1 MKLGISIPTSAD
13 SWKLAVRAEEL
24 GFHSVWFYDTQLLNA
39 DVFVAMGAAAVKT
52 SRIRLGTGVLIPT
65 NRIAP
70 VTANALASLN
80 KLAPGRIDFG
90 VGTGYTGRRTMGQRA
105 MTRAAFRDY
114 LHVVAAMLAGE
125 TVAWQGEDGP
135 HQVRFLN
142 PDLGF
147 IDLAA
152 PITTHIS
159 AMGPKMRALT
169 AELKAHWCAYAF
181 NPKAAARDVQA
192 MRQAWTDAG
201 VDPDRMQATAFFVG
215 AVLRAGEDHASPRVL
230 AQAAPGAMVLYH
242 TLADDEAADMIAR
255 LPKELQEPARAY
267 IDMARG
273 YEPADTRYLQIH
285 RGHMM
290 IVRPEEEPFATAD
303 LIRHRS
309 LTGTPDELRETMA
322 GLGAAGFTQLVVQIT
337 PGQDD
342 AVADWAKLI
351 AT

>member
-13 SWKLAVRAEEL
+13 SWKLAARAEAL

-52 SRIRLGTGVLIPT
+52 ERIRLGTGVLIPT

-105 MTRAAFRDY
+105 MSRAAFKDY
-114 LHVVAAMLAGE
+114 LAVVAAMLAGE
-125 TVAWQGEDGP
+125 TVEWQGEDGP
-135 HQVRFLN
+135 HKVRFLN

-147 IDLAA
+147 INLAD
-152 PITTHIS
+152 PIALHVS
-159 AMGPKMRALT
+159 AMGPRMRALT

-181 NPKAAARDVQA
+181 NPKAAARDVTA
-192 MRQAWTDAG
+192 MRQAWADAG
-201 VDPDRMQATAFFVG
+201 VDPAAMQATAFTVG
-215 AVLRAGEDHASPRVL
+215 CVLRDGEDAGSPRAI

-242 TLADDEAADMIAR
+242 TLADDAAAEVVDK
-255 LPKELQEPARAY
+255 LPAALQEPARAY

-273 YEPADTRYLQIH
+273 YQPADARYLSIH

-290 IVRPEEEPFATAD
+290 IVRPEEQPFATAD
-303 LIRHRS
+303 LIRHRTM
-309 LTGTPDELRETMA
+309 TGTPDQLREQMA
-322 GLGAAGFTQLVVQIT
+322 ALAAAGFTQLVVQIT
-337 PGQDD
+337 PGQED
-342 AVADWAKLI
+342 AVDDWAQLL
-351 AT
+351 AA

>member
-1 MKLGISIPTSAD
+1 MKLGITIPTSAD

-52 SRIRLGTGVLIPT
+52 ERVRLGTGVLIPT

-105 MTRAAFRDY
+105 MTHRAFKEY

-125 TVAWQGEDGP
+125 TVKWQGEDGP
-135 HQVRFLN
+135 HKVRFLN

-147 IDLAA
+147 INIDD
-152 PITTHIS
+152 PIPVHVS
-159 AMGPKMRALT
+159 AMGPKTRMLA
-169 AELKAHWCAYAF
+169 AELNAHWGAVTF
-181 NPKAAARDVQA
+181 SPKSAARDVRA
-192 MRQAWTDAG
+192 MRQAWADAG
-201 VDPDRMQATAFFVG
+201 IDPDTMQATAFTIG
-215 AVLRAGEDHASPRVL
+215 AVLRDGEDLSSPRVL
-230 AQAAPGAMVLYH
+230 AQAAPAAMVLYH
-242 TLADDEAADMIAR
+242 TLADDEAEDMIVR

-267 IDMARG
+267 IDMAKDF
-273 YEPADTRYLQIH
+273 EPADARYLQIH

-290 IVRPEEEPFATAD
+290 IVRPEEEPYATPD

-309 LTGTPDELRETMA
+309 LTGTPDQLRQTIADFAE
-322 GLGAAGFTQLVVQIT
+322 AGFTQLVVQIT
-337 PGQDD
+337 PGQED
-342 AVADWAKLI
+342 AIDDWAAFI
-351 AT
+351 AA